1 MHSLPHY
8 QHPQLDGTFV
18 QTDEP
23 TLTQCCQPKP
33 TAHGRLRFQRALRG
47 CAQLCNDRCPS
58 SHTQSSS
65 TALKILFVVYS
76 PITASH
82 PWEPHTHPTH
92 TQLTQTHTLMH
103 PVTQVHTLT
112 YTLTL
117 TLIHSQSQPHTDT
130 HTQSHSHTQIDTYMQ
145 SHTDTHRETH
155 SHTVTHGGT
164 QTHASHSHTWRPT
177 ALSTSCSSC
186 NAGRWDHLV
195 PV

>member
-1 MHSLPHY
+1 MAPHMHSLPHY

-130 HTQSHSHTQIDTYMQ
+130 HTVSFTHTNRHIHAVTHRHSHRDTQSHSYTRR
-145 SHTDTHRETH
+145 HTDTRQSLSHLETH
-155 SHTVTHGGT
+155 SS
-164 QTHASHSHTWRPT
+164 Q
-177 ALSTSCSSC
+177 
-186 NAGRWDHLV
+186 HLLFLM
-195 PV
+195 

>member
-1 MHSLPHY
+1 MAPHMHSLPHY

-33 TAHGRLRFQRALRG
+33 TAHGRLRFQRVLRG

-117 TLIHSQSQPHTDT
+117 TLMGRWLKSL
-130 HTQSHSHTQIDTYMQ
+130 
-145 SHTDTHRETH
+145 
-155 SHTVTHGGT
+155 
-164 QTHASHSHTWRPT
+164 RPT
-177 ALSTSCSSC
+177 LSPRCPCLIQKILLPNTPFPLKIWLYAEKWSHFSFTLGSWRDSVIKPQLIPNSWEYTSS
-186 NAGRWDHLV
+186 
-195 PV
+195 